1 MVDKNDGDGRS
12 ELWELKQQLNA
23 LIEQAHDGIYI
34 ADATGNPVSV
44 NQACA
49 TIMGLP
55 REKLLKTHPVELAQK
70 GYIPEPVVP
79 QVVEKRDKVT
89 RVITYNSG
97 REAII
102 SCVPIFSQDGEITR
116 IVCYLRDLGS
126 PRVAQR
132 EVKLFKPLGEDYSR
146 QVEEMLSQDDKIS
159 LNGGVFRSPQM
170 SEVLNRALKAA
181 RIDSNVLIT
190 GETGVGKELIGRLIH
205 QNSPRRAEGDFVK
218 VDCAAIPEQLL
229 ESELFGYEKGAFTD
243 ARREGKAGRIE
254 LADKGT
260 LFLDE
265 IGELPSSL
273 QSKLLNTLQDRKV
286 MRIGGLQAKEVDFR
300 LIAATNRNLEE
311 MVEMGRFRQD
321 LFYRLNVIRVHIPPL
336 RERKDDILALIA
348 FFLKQFNE
356 RYKLNKT
363 ISAEVLEH
371 LVDYSWPGNVRELAN
386 VVEQLVVM
394 SQQDVVT
401 VVDLLEIKTF
411 HKNPTGDNLNSGS
424 KKLKEAVEEYESK
437 LIQDAISKGGTLK
450 EAAGRLGIDLSTLV
464 RKMRKLKIKP
474 MKSANKSR
482 GIHLV

>member
-1 MVDKNDGDGRS
+1 MVEKDDRDEQS
-12 ELWELKQQLNA
+12 ELWELQQQLNA

-34 ADATGNPVSV
+34 ADATGNPVNV

-102 SCVPIFSQDGEITR
+102 SCVPVFNRDGDITR

-132 EVKLFKPLGEDYSR
+132 EVKLFKPLGEDYSK
-146 QVEEMLSQDDKIS
+146 QIEELLSNEDRIA
-159 LNGGVFRSPQM
+159 LNGGVFRSRQM
-170 SEVLNRALKAA
+170 SEILTRALKAA

-254 LADKGT
+254 LAHKGT

-265 IGELPSSL
+265 IGELPPTL

-311 MVEMGRFRQD
+311 MVDLGRFRQD
-321 LFYRLNVIRVHIPPL
+321 LFYRLNVIRIHVPPL
-336 RERKDDILALIA
+336 RERKDDILALVA

-371 LVDYSWPGNVRELAN
+371 LVDYTWPGNVRELAN
-386 VVEQLVVM
+386 VIEQLIVM

-401 VVDLLEIKTF
+401 VVDLLEIKSF
-411 HKNPTGDNLNSGS
+411 HKSALSENQSSGG
-424 KKLKEAVEEYESK
+424 KRLKEAVEAYESK
-437 LIQDAISKGGTLK
+437 LIQEAVSKNATLK
-450 EAAGRLGIDLSTLV
+450 EAAEVLGIDLSTLV
-464 RKMRKLKIKP
+464 RKMRKLKIRPPRDFARRKGV
-474 MKSANKSR
+474 R
-482 GIHLV
+482 LV